1 MKMLFKFFFL
11 STLLFNLI
19 YSKCENEELV
29 DEIDDN
35 FYTNLNFDEHVNAKI
50 CSQRVLD
57 GSETSLGGTKCC
69 YFELVN
75 CKFTYDSKTVTR
87 NVKACVALTEYGVKH
102 LDETIKINREF
113 CDNYNADCDGTYLR
127 KLLFFTF
134 ILIFFL

>member
-1 MKMLFKFFFL
+1 MLFKFFFL

-35 FYTNLNFDEHVNAKI
+35 FYTNLNFDEHVDAKI
-50 CSQRVLD
+50 CSQRTFD
-57 GSETSLGGTKCC
+57 GSETSAGAEKCC
-69 YFELVN
+69 YFELVD
-75 CKFTYDSKTVTR
+75 CKFTYGDKTVTR